1 MSGVPFVVGRFA
13 HTLRV
18 RLMQEH
24 VGIDVDALT
33 DEDCVPHDES
43 YHHQAQ
49 EQWDPHGEQEPP
61 GRDVTELAH
70 ERPIHDALHAAAHGV
85 KEGVKVLYSRWEPG

>member
-1 MSGVPFVVGRFA
+1 MAGIPFEVGRFA

-33 DEDCVPHDES
+33 DEDYGSREEMS
-43 YHHQAQ
+43 HHERAH
-49 EQWDPHGEQEPP
+49 EQWDPYPEQGSP
-61 GRDVTELAH
+61 GPQVTELAH
-70 ERPIHDALHAAAHGV
+70 ERPLYDALHMAARGI
-85 KEGVKVLYSRWEPG
+85 KQGI